1 MANVLFKKGLLKNLP
16 TEKVAG
22 TIYVTTDERAMYL
35 DVDASTR
42 IRLGDFNEIPNLNA
56 LPDVS
61 HAGGSPNPTGLYYS
75 VAENVLARYDSV
87 NKKWAQINPDN
98 WFEVKSFAQSL
109 SSAKDASNVTTITA
123 TTTLIQKNEAG
134 NEAASGNGASQW
146 STNLKFKDDGS
157 VVTITKEDNDT
168 IKISAKDEKVTSA
181 DNHYTY
187 DESRDGPAVDVKATT
202 DANTSN
208 TFITGVSVDKAG
220 HVVGVKS
227 REAVIDLVESAK
239 LKSVN
244 TTKDTGSDANSA
256 ANINLEVKHGAVTR
270 TSDLKVEGSGATTV
284 ASSNNG
290 KTLKISSTDQTVE
303 YGHHYNPSTHE
314 SASDK
319 ITIESGKVLSEIKRD
334 NAGHVI
340 GVTER
345 NENTLS
351 SVTVTSSGTENNVSL
366 TTEVGDTLGT
376 KKSGSI
382 KITGSGDAKVTAV
395 TNEINGKK
403 NYSINIDTHDT
414 KVTSVDNHYKALK
427 DGQTD
432 ASKPENL
439 IAAGTYKASDITNA
453 AKTDAQAETPVIT
466 GVTIDAAGHVTGIK
480 AVKVAD
486 THNKLRGTG
495 TATANVNTEGTNING
510 WKFTLQDTDGN
521 LNYTTFD
528 PTIKYGKD
536 SKGATTKEVHG
547 LSGSFTL
554 DTYTTGEV
562 DAKITTAIQATGAMV
577 LKDEVNSTK
586 HLPTT
591 GVAAGDTYIVTENGI
606 TVAGNVCE
614 VGDLFVAKADM
625 ATGSTDANW
634 YYVPSGN
641 DRHILIGTSSDVKN
655 TVGAVLVDGNQKTNV
670 KYGSINFNSDASASP
685 SLIKATKS
693 VGDSGDIG
701 AQDVSFTFSM
711 EWGSF

>member
-16 TEKVAG
+16 SDKVEG

-61 HAGGSPNPTGLYYS
+61 HTGGTPNPTGLYYS
-75 VAENVLARYDSV
+75 VAENVLARYDSK

-98 WFEVKSFAQSL
+98 WFEIKSFAQTL
-109 SSAKDASNVTTITA
+109 SSSTTADNVTTITA
-123 TTTLIQKNEAG
+123 STTLIQKDETG
-134 NEAASGNGASQW
+134 GQAASGSGASQW

-157 VVTITKEDNDT
+157 VVTITQEGNDT
-168 IKISAKDEKVTSA
+168 IKISAKDVKVTSA
-181 DNHYTY
+181 ANHYKY
-187 DESRDGPAVDVKATT
+187 DSSRDGSNDLTPIEDATT
-202 DANTSN
+202 GN
-208 TFITGVSVDKAG
+208 TFITGVTVDNAG
-220 HVVGVKS
+220 HIVSVKS
-227 REAVIDLVESAK
+227 REAVIDLVK
-239 LKSVN
+239 DPTLKSST
-244 TTKDTGSDANSA
+244 TTKDAGSDANSA
-256 ANINLEVKHGAVTR
+256 ANIDFSITHGATHPGAH
-270 TSDLKVEGSGATTV
+270 LKVEGAGATTV
-284 ASSNNG
+284 ASSNDG

-340 GVTER
+340 GVTKR

-351 SVTVTSSGTENNVSL
+351 SVAMTSSGTENNVSL

-376 KKSGSI
+376 KKSGFI

-395 TNEINGKK
+395 TNEIDGKK

-414 KVTSVDNHYKALK
+414 KVTNVDNHYKALK
-427 DGQTD
+427 DGKTD
-432 ASKPENL
+432 ASNPENF
-439 IAAGTYKASDITNA
+439 IDAGTYNASDITTAATTNA
-453 AKTDAQAETPVIT
+453 KAETPVIT

-480 AVKVAD
+480 AVKIAD
-486 THNKLRGTG
+486 THNKLKDTG
-495 TATANVNTEGTNING
+495 TASANVNTEGANING

-521 LNYTTFD
+521 LNYTIFD
-528 PTIKYGKD
+528 PTIKYGKN
-536 SKGATTKEVHG
+536 SSGATTKEVHG

-577 LKDEVNSTK
+577 LKGELSANDS
-586 HLPTT
+586 LPTT
-591 GVAAGDTYIVTENGI
+591 NVAAGDTYIVTKNGI

-614 VGDLFVAKADM
+614 VGDLLVAKADM
-625 ATGSTDANW
+625 ATGSTNANW

-641 DRHILIGTSSDVKN
+641 DRHILIETSSTKN
-655 TVGAVLVDGNQKTNV
+655 KTVGAVLVDGNQSANV